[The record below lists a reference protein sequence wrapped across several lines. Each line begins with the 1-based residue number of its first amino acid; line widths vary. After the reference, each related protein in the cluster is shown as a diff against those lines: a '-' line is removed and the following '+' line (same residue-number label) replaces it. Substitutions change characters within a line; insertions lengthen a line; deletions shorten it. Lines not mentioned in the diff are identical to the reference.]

1 MLSHQ
6 DAGHSP
12 GTQGNPGSC
21 TDTHR
26 RRIVVEDVRMRPDQ
40 EQGESDEPAWLR
52 RMVFVSN
59 RSLTQ
64 SEAYLQPEEPA
75 PDRAGGAHAGGS
87 PPVRASLSL
96 GGSCR
101 LSLTFSRV
109 PLARPAVLSRCFWGV
124 RDDQQVAVQH

>member
-1 MLSHQ
+1 
-6 DAGHSP
+6 
-12 GTQGNPGSC
+12 
-21 TDTHR
+21 
-26 RRIVVEDVRMRPDQ
+26 MRPEQ

-75 PDRAGGAHAGGS
+75 PDRAGCAHAGGS
-87 PPVRASLSL
+87 PPVRTSLSL

-101 LSLTFSRV
+101 LFLAFSSI
-109 PLARPAVLSRCFWGV
+109 PARPAVLSRSFWGV